1 VGSTGIDVKAL
12 KQAFLKAIEEDSEF
26 RYAIAGAIGLGEV
39 LEELRRLREDFS
51 KRFEALER
59 KMIEHDKRFEEMNRR
74 FEALERK
81 MIEYDKRFETLERK
95 LLEHD
100 KRFEAIEKKLLEHD
114 KRFESIE
121 RKLLEHDK
129 RFETIEKKLLEHD
142 KRFEIIEKQL
152 LEHGSAI
159 KELVSAVTKL
169 ASQITSL
176 GNRYGVFTDEALR
189 DAMKYVV
196 EDLLKSGRV
205 ERWIYYDSNGV
216 VYGRPSVVEV
226 DLVIRDGEHVLV
238 EFKASADRGDVAEL
252 YRIGQLY
259 ERVKGVKPR
268 LVLVS
273 PAIRRRARELAKE
286 LGVELR
292 GVVSEV

>member
-59 KMIEHDKRFEEMNRR
+59 KMLEHDKRFEEMNRR

-100 KRFEAIEKKLLEHD
+100 KRFEV
-114 KRFESIE
+114 
-121 RKLLEHDK
+121 
-129 RFETIEKKLLEHD
+129 
-142 KRFEIIEKQL
+142 IEKQL

-176 GNRYGVFTDEALR
+176 GNRYGVFTEEALR

-205 ERWIYYDSNGV
+205 VRWIYYDSSGV